1 MDAMVLIKDGVRV
14 SLYSL
19 VDGQLKT
26 HLVGVTPSVSTESKL
41 LALDLGSGR
50 LGIYD
55 SNSGVKLDQQF
66 FPDEIAYTHFSS
78 DGKRLFV
85 LTEHQSAV
93 ILDVSKVREAH
104 PESPAPTPEN
114 N

>member
-26 HLVGVTPSVSTESKL
+26 HLVGVTPSVSAESKL